1 MINKS
6 RRLKRESFQSMFFSY
21 FLGGLV
27 LIVIIILVVSN
38 LKIGQRRADLTAQ
51 LESLREEVDALEQ
64 EKANLQ
70 AKASQGTDQDFLEKE
85 ARERFNLKKP
95 GEEVITV
102 IPPEQEQVTTTE
114 ETGKSWWNIF

>member
-1 MINKS
+1 M
-6 RRLKRESFQSMFFSY
+6 
-21 FLGGLV
+21 
-27 LIVIIILVVSN
+27 IVIIILVVSN